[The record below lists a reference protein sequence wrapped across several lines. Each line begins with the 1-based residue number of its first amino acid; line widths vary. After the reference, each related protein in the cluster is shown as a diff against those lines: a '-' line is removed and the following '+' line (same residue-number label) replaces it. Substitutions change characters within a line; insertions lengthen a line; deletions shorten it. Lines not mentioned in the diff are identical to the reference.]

1 MTVTNQFKDR
11 VQLVTYLVR
20 KFGSDGVPLVKAVK
34 LVALADIYALRYYGT
49 TLSKDVYL
57 AMKNGP
63 VASEIDNII
72 EQSDKYLG
80 DIEKLKYVQEF
91 LRRDEGDTWSSKVR
105 AVKDADGDYLSEWD
119 TETIDMIYDTFKK
132 CTPAQLIDMT
142 HQYSAWKKH
151 EKQLSESK
159 RKVQI
164 DERDFFEN
172 DGELSVSPD
181 AIKLSKEFYGAV

>member
-1 MTVTNQFKDR
+1 
-11 VQLVTYLVR
+11 
-20 KFGSDGVPLVKAVK
+20 
-34 LVALADIYALRYYGT
+34 
-49 TLSKDVYL
+49 
-57 AMKNGP
+57 
-63 VASEIDNII
+63 
-72 EQSDKYLG
+72 
-80 DIEKLKYVQEF
+80 
-91 LRRDEGDTWSSKVR
+91 
-105 AVKDADGDYLSEWD
+105 
-119 TETIDMIYDTFKK
+119 
-132 CTPAQLIDMT
+132 MT